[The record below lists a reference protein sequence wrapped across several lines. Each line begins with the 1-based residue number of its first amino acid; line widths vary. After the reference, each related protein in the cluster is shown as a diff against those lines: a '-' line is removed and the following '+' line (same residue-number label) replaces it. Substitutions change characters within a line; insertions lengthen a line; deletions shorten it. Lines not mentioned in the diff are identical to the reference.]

1 MKTLIV
7 YHSEHHMNT
16 KKIAEVIASVLN
28 ATQVKSPYINITD
41 IKEYDLIGFGSGVY
55 HGKFHENLYNW
66 VYSLPEQ
73 DGKSAF
79 LFSTTGSKSSGE
91 RAHEQFAAVLNKRG
105 FKVIGS
111 FSCLGFDTA
120 LSPAGINRDRPNAG
134 DLKDAEEFARHLK
147 MQK

>member
-1 MKTLIV
+1 
-7 YHSEHHMNT
+7 MNT
-16 KKIAEVIASVLN
+16 KKIAEVMATVLN
-28 ATQVKSPYINITD
+28 AVQVRSQDVYSTD
-41 IKEYDLIGFGSGVY
+41 IREYDLVGIGSGVY

-66 VYSLPEQ
+66 VYSLPKQ
-73 DGKSAF
+73 DGKKAF
-79 LFSTTGSKSSGE
+79 IFSTTGSKASGE
-91 RAHEQFAAVLNKRG
+91 RAHEHFAAVLKERG

-120 LSPAGINRDRPNAG
+120 LSPAGINRGRPNAS